1 MGACTHPIGPPM
13 PRLPSLLSRIAT
25 AAIAGGAMAMAGDA
39 PPPAPS
45 SATASHIAAALIAER
60 AREQALAGAGAIAS
74 QLDALARALSS
85 GQVSL
90 PDAALVMDI
99 AMAGSFPPPHGQS
112 ASAPKVSP
120 EQLVAILDGTA
131 AVPAPAPGAPNTGA
145 APPPPPPSGA
155 PSGLPIASV
164 LAIGR
169 GGDGKT
175 SLVMISAGADK
186 HLGKGQHLLVMR
198 SDKLVA
204 QLGVNDL
211 RDTMAVCVIL
221 SAPGG
226 SDPEI
231 KEGDAVYLSGE

>member
-60 AREQALAGAGAIAS
+60 AREQALAGAIAS

-99 AMAGSFPPPHGQS
+99 AMAGLFPPPHGQS
-112 ASAPKVSP
+112 ASAPKV
-120 EQLVAILDGTA
+120 
-131 AVPAPAPGAPNTGA
+131 
-145 APPPPPPSGA
+145 
-155 PSGLPIASV
+155 
-164 LAIGR
+164 
-169 GGDGKT
+169 
-175 SLVMISAGADK
+175 
-186 HLGKGQHLLVMR
+186 
-198 SDKLVA
+198 
-204 QLGVNDL
+204 
-211 RDTMAVCVIL
+211 
-221 SAPGG
+221 
-226 SDPEI
+226 
-231 KEGDAVYLSGE
+231 